1 MKVALLAQEII
12 KVPVL
17 DFGFLIF
24 RGLLRFYDHAMCH
37 FLCFI
42 VVDHN
47 WQRMGLTGSVYGM
60 AHSLLV
66 HLPKYFEILQVMR
79 INFSVTWSTG
89 IFSTELDFN
98 ALFYMNLTPLPLN
111 KLPLWWMLISENK
124 PWWLFNFFNMY
135 NTINIWYMNVICG
148 QY

>member
-47 WQRMGLTGSVYGM
+47 WQRMGLSGSVYGM

-79 INFSVTWSTG
+79 INFSVTWTWFQH
-89 IFSTELDFN
+89 IILYEFN
-98 ALFYMNLTPLPLN
+98 TPP
-111 KLPLWWMLISENK
+111 PQQIAVMMDA
-124 PWWLFNFFNMY
+124 NF
-135 NTINIWYMNVICG
+135 WK
-148 QY
+148 

>member
-47 WQRMGLTGSVYGM
+47 WQRMGLSGSVYGM

-98 ALFYMNLTPLPLN
+98 ALFYMNLTPP
-111 KLPLWWMLISENK
+111 PPQQIAVMMDA
-124 PWWLFNFFNMY
+124 NF
-135 NTINIWYMNVICG
+135 WK
-148 QY
+148 

>member
-37 FLCFI
+37 FFCFI

-47 WQRMGLTGSVYGM
+47 WQRKGLSGLSVIGM

-66 HLPKYFEILQVMR
+66 HLPKYFEILQCC
-79 INFSVTWSTG
+79 INFSVTWNTG
-89 IFSTELDFN
+89 IYSAELDFN
-98 ALFYMNLTPLPLN
+98 ALCYEFNTPPPICRYDGCQFP
-111 KLPLWWMLISENK
+111 KISHGDFLIFLMCITPS
-124 PWWLFNFFNMY
+124 
-135 NTINIWYMNVICG
+135 TSNIWM
-148 QY
+148 